1 MPELK
6 LPKLPD
12 RTPIK
17 ISIVLSPDLNK
28 ALETYAAVYRVTY
41 GEEES
46 VKQLIPFMLESF
58 LEGDR
63 GFAKARKDRPVS
75 KS

>member
-1 MPELK
+1 MAELK

-12 RTPIK
+12 RTPVK
-17 ISIVLSPDLNK
+17 ISIVVSPDLNR
-28 ALETYAAVYRVTY
+28 ALETYAALYRETY

-58 LEGDR
+58 LEADR
-63 GFAKARKDRPVS
+63 GFAKAQKEKPVL